1 MGVKGGLGV
10 EGGLRGGRGGLGVG
24 GRGGVG
30 GGSQGWVGGLAWYS
44 GIQGMLLP
52 REHLPSLYN
61 NTRLPRIPGAR
72 RFCKECHR
80 ETFSYEN
87 MSFGSCMNLTSSEK
101 VSVALGELKSFGGKL
116 PPPPPPPPPTPPPLD
131 RTLRHH
137 DQSHSPV
144 VHVCGVILFHCRI
157 RICSESWDLLYC
169 CPSSQ
174 TSILSPNIRLFSLEK
189 VPCLTENSYFNYFVL
204 LLGSVRLAP
213 MGVGG
218 GGARGEVQ
226 PAHTYYMKPHYWK
239 VQRQ

>member
-1 MGVKGGLGV
+1 MGSRVGLGGGGRGGLGGGSQGWDWGVGSRGVGGGSQGGLGV
-10 EGGLRGGRGGLGVG
+10 EGGSRGGRGGLGVEGGLGVG

-72 RFCKECHR
+72 RFCKECHG

-116 PPPPPPPPPTPPPLD
+116 PPPPPP
-131 RTLRHH
+131 H
-137 DQSHSPV
+137 
-144 VHVCGVILFHCRI
+144 
-157 RICSESWDLLYC
+157 
-169 CPSSQ
+169 
-174 TSILSPNIRLFSLEK
+174 
-189 VPCLTENSYFNYFVL
+189 
-204 LLGSVRLAP
+204 
-213 MGVGG
+213 
-218 GGARGEVQ
+218 
-226 PAHTYYMKPHYWK
+226 PHWIEP
-239 VQRQ
+239 